1 MRRVFVLS
9 ALAMVIVGRYAGAQ
23 GQPTVEPAPK
33 AVTLAQLKQISSF
46 QGQLVQIDALV
57 RHTDTPQLF
66 TFGEKQGLEVHVV
79 VPYPAIDSAD
89 VGDTVA
95 ITGFVRRFDGSD
107 FEKDYVWFRKGD
119 YPDLHAGDWVI
130 VATSVR
136 TSQGTQLV
144 PSGVISNTPPES
156 LKGGAQKPR

>member
-1 MRRVFVLS
+1 MRRAFLLS
-9 ALAMVIVGRYAGAQ
+9 AVALVIGGGYASGQTQ
-23 GQPTVEPAPK
+23 GTVEAAPK
-33 AVTLAQLKQISSF
+33 TVTMAQLKQISSL
-46 QGQLVQIDALV
+46 QGQLVEIDALV

-66 TFGEKQGLEVHVV
+66 TFGEKQGAEVHVV
-79 VPYPAIDSAD
+79 VPYPAVDAAD

-95 ITGFVRRFDGSD
+95 ITGFIRRFDNSD
-107 FEKDYVWFRKGD
+107 FERDYAWFRKGD
-119 YPDLHAGDWVI
+119 YPDLHSGDWVI

-156 LKGGAQKPR
+156 LKGGARKP